1 MFYYT
6 KPHYNWLIFIFQID
20 GMSMEEMGKTIVK
33 YNMKSPLTNND
44 LSEPMEFNLM
54 FSTAIGPTGHIKG
67 WIVIGLW
74 NACSL

>member
-1 MFYYT
+1 
-6 KPHYNWLIFIFQID
+6 
-20 GMSMEEMGKTIVK
+20 MSKEDMGKTIVK

-67 WIVIGLW
+67 
-74 NACSL
+74 

>member
-1 MFYYT
+1 MNKDFIT
-6 KPHYNWLIFIFQID
+6 LILVFLSTFSTLILIFQID
-20 GMSMEEMGKTIVK
+20 GMSKEDMGKMIVK

-67 WIVIGLW
+67 
-74 NACSL
+74 

>member
-1 MFYYT
+1 ML
-6 KPHYNWLIFIFQID
+6 LISFSTLILFLSVLSVLWFLFFQID
-20 GMSMEEMGKTIVK
+20 GMSKEDMGKTIVK

-67 WIVIGLW
+67 
-74 NACSL
+74 

>member
-1 MFYYT
+1 MI
-6 KPHYNWLIFIFQID
+6 LIFLSTFSTFILIFQID
-20 GMSMEEMGKTIVK
+20 GMSKEDMGKMIVK

-67 WIVIGLW
+67 
-74 NACSL
+74 

>member
-1 MFYYT
+1 MNKDFIT
-6 KPHYNWLIFIFQID
+6 SILVFLSTFSTLILIFQID
-20 GMSMEEMGKTIVK
+20 GMSKEDMGKMIVK

-67 WIVIGLW
+67 
-74 NACSL
+74 